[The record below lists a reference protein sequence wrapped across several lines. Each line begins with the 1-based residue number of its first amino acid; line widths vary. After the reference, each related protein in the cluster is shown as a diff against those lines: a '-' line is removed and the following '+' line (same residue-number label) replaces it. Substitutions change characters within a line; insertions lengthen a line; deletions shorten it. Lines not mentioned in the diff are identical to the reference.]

1 VTRSSRGTIEQ
12 LAGLE
17 SIPTIRIHT
26 QGTWSCTG
34 LATFSE
40 SFLLDNHFGHGDSR
54 TGIVTWRIV
63 TDLCTAVLASVT
75 CAVLALVSC

>member
-17 SIPTIRIHT
+17 SIPTIRIHI
-26 QGTWSCTG
+26 QGIWSCTG
-34 LATFSE
+34 LATFSG

-54 TGIVTWRIV
+54 TEIVTWRIV
-63 TDLCTAVLASVT
+63 TDPCTAVLASVT
-75 CAVLALVSC
+75 YAVLGLVTC